1 MSQLPKYQDQR
12 VKLVGNVK
20 METFKAFKRTA
31 LENDITLGE
40 LMDKVANNY
49 EFITQWLK
57 KV

>member
-1 MSQLPKYQDQR
+1 
-12 VKLVGNVK
+12 